1 LDIKSYVLG
10 ELATNCYL
18 VVCRVSKEAI
28 VIDPG
33 GDPRPVLDEIQREGL
48 KLRYIVNTHGHMD
61 HIEGNKDLQAA
72 TGAPILIHREDA
84 GMLTSPAQN
93 LSLFVGSD
101 FVSPPPGRLL
111 DEGDVIAWGRESLQV
126 LHTPGHTPGSI
137 CLVGGGTVFS
147 GDTLFAGSV
156 GRTDLPGGSMT
167 KLLLSLREKLLDLPP
182 ETRVLPGHGPE
193 TTIGRERERNPFLRR

>member
-1 LDIKSYVLG
+1 MEIKRYVLG

-18 VVCRVSKEAI
+18 VICRDSKEAV

-33 GDPRPVLDEIQREGL
+33 GDPAPVLDDLQREGL
-48 KLRYIVNTHGHMD
+48 KLCYIINTHGHMD
-61 HIEGNKDLQAA
+61 HIEGNQSLQAA
-72 TGAPILIHREDA
+72 AGAPILIHRDDA
-84 GMLTSPAQN
+84 AMLTSPAQN
-93 LSLFVGSD
+93 LSLFVGNE

-111 DEGDVIAWGRESLQV
+111 ADGDVISWGEESLQV

-137 CLVGGGTVFS
+137 SLAGGGVVFS

-156 GRTDLPGGSMT
+156 GRTDFPGGSMT
-167 KLLLSLREKLLDLPP
+167 RLLVGIREKLVGMPP

-193 TTIGRERERNPFLRR
+193 TTIGVEKNNNPFLRR

>member
-1 LDIKSYVLG
+1 MEIKRYVLG

-18 VVCRVSKEAI
+18 VICRDSKEAV

-33 GDPRPVLDEIQREGL
+33 GDPAPVLDDLQREGL
-48 KLRYIVNTHGHMD
+48 KLCYIINTHGHMD
-61 HIEGNKDLQAA
+61 HIEGNQSLQAA
-72 TGAPILIHREDA
+72 VRAPIIIHRDDA
-84 GMLTSPAQN
+84 AMLTSPAQN
-93 LSLFVGSD
+93 LSLFVGNE

-111 DEGDVIAWGRESLQV
+111 ADGDVISWGKESLQV

-137 CLVGGGTVFS
+137 SLAGAGVVFS

-156 GRTDLPGGSMT
+156 GRTDFPGGSMT
-167 KLLLSLREKLLDLPP
+167 RLLVGIREKLVGMPP

-193 TTIGRERERNPFLRR
+193 TTIGVEKNNNPFLRQ

>member
-1 LDIKSYVLG
+1 M
-10 ELATNCYL
+10 
-18 VVCRVSKEAI
+18 
-28 VIDPG
+28 
-33 GDPRPVLDEIQREGL
+33 

-137 CLVGGGTVFS
+137 SLAGGGVVFS
-147 GDTLFAGSV
+147 GDTLFARSV
-156 GRTDLPGGSMT
+156 GRTDFPGGSMT

-193 TTIGRERERNPFLRR
+193 TTIGVEKNNNPFLRR